1 MALPSVQSYN
11 AKWIFVLTAEAG
23 DVPGVLIGSLDNSTS
38 VLLDL
43 LLMLLMSLLNLL
55 VMVQVC
61 SLDLLMMV
69 QVR

>member
-11 AKWIFVLTAEAG
+11 AKWIFVITAEAG
-23 DVPGVLIGSLDNSTS
+23 HVTGVLIGSLDNGTS
-38 VLLDL
+38 VFLDL
-43 LLMLLMSLLNLL
+43 LLMLLMSLLDLL

-69 QVR
+69 QVC

>member
-11 AKWIFVLTAEAG
+11 VKWIFVITTEAG
-23 DVPGVLIGSLDNSTS
+23 DVIGVFIGSLDNGTS

-43 LLMLLMSLLNLL
+43 LLMLLMSLLDLL

-69 QVR
+69 